1 MVIVSEFPNLIVV
14 LVEPETPGNVGF
26 TSRVLANF
34 GVSKLRIVGVDPR
47 YDEEAQIFAVHAN
60 DILQSAEIY
69 KTLDEAL
76 EDVHAAWA
84 ATARIGKNH
93 NVTRAAV
100 PLPNIPNPKTFDAN
114 AALVFGRESNG
125 LTNDEISLCDLIF
138 TIPASDEY
146 NSLNLS
152 HAVAV
157 TLYHVFSNY
166 AEEEPPKPTDA
177 TPATRQQREIVN
189 EFFERAI
196 DCLDMHDYRR
206 PIAKQVFR
214 NLLGRAYMTGRE
226 VATMTGV
233 VRKFMELACKKSGD
247 S

>member
-1 MVIVSEFPNLIVV
+1 MSEFPNIVVV

-47 YDEEAQIFAVHAN
+47 NDDEAQIFAVNAK
-60 DILQSAEIY
+60 DVLESAQIY
-69 KTLDEAL
+69 ETLDTAL
-76 EDVHAAWA
+76 EDIHVAWA

-100 PLPNIPNPKTFDAN
+100 PLPDIPNPKTLDAN
-114 AALVFGRESNG
+114 VALVFGRESNG
-125 LTNDEISLCDLIF
+125 LTNDEISLCELIF
-138 TIPASDEY
+138 TIPTSEEY
-146 NSLNLS
+146 SSLNLS

-157 TLYHVFSNY
+157 TLYHIFNNY
-166 AEEEPPKPTDA
+166 AEEEPPGPSDA

-189 EFFERAI
+189 KFFEKAI
-196 DCLDMHDYRR
+196 DCTDIQDYRR

-226 VATMTGV
+226 VATLTGII
-233 VRKFMELACKKSGD
+233 RKFKELACGD
-247 S
+247 ERTD

>member
-1 MVIVSEFPNLIVV
+1 MREFPNLIVV

-34 GVSKLRIVGVDPR
+34 GVSRLRIVGVDPR

-60 DILQSAEIY
+60 NILESAEIY
-69 KTLDEAL
+69 DTLDAAL
-76 EDVHAAWA
+76 EDVHIAWA

-100 PLPNIPNPKTFDAN
+100 PLPDIPDPKSLDADV
-114 AALVFGRESNG
+114 ALVFGRESNG
-125 LTNDEISLCDLIF
+125 LTNDEVSLCDLIF
-138 TIPASDEY
+138 TIPTSDEY
-146 NSLNLS
+146 GSLNLS

-157 TLYHVFSNY
+157 TLYHLFNHY
-166 AEEEPPKPTDA
+166 AEQDPPKPTEA
-177 TPATRQQREIVN
+177 TPATRHQREIVN
-189 EFFERAI
+189 EFFEKAI
-196 DCLDMHDYRR
+196 DCLDMHDYRK

-226 VATMTGV
+226 VATMTGFI
-233 VRKFMELACKKSGD
+233 RKFMDLACKEGQD